1 MENNKEDKIM
11 KTDIKNY
18 INQFWR
24 IPFYGGK
31 EDLEV
36 GGYKIHIIQ
45 NMFDYKITD
54 LIIYL
59 YKGNNYVDGLRWD
72 IKKRQ
77 TNKVVEEISLNI
89 K

>member
-1 MENNKEDKIM
+1 M

-24 IPFYGGK
+24 MPFYGGK
-31 EDLEV
+31 EEFEV
-36 GGYKIHIIQ
+36 SGYKIHIIQ
-45 NMFDYKITD
+45 NLFDCKVSD

-59 YKGNNYVDGLRWD
+59 YKGNSYVDGLRWD

-77 TNKVVEEISLNI
+77 TNEVVEKISLNI

>member
-1 MENNKEDKIM
+1 M

-24 IPFYGGK
+24 MPFYVGK
-31 EDLEV
+31 EDFEV
-36 GGYKIHIIQ
+36 SGYKIHIIQ
-45 NMFDYKITD
+45 NLFDCKVSD

-77 TNKVVEEISLNI
+77 TNEVVEKISLNI

>member
-1 MENNKEDKIM
+1 MTNVVLI
-11 KTDIKNY
+11 Y
-18 INQFWR
+18 S
-24 IPFYGGK
+24 
-31 EDLEV
+31 L
-36 GGYKIHIIQ
+36 IQ
-45 NMFDYKITD
+45 NLYDCKVTD

-77 TNKVVEEISLNI
+77 TNEVVEEISLNI

>member
-1 MENNKEDKIM
+1 MNTI
-11 KTDIKNY
+11 IKNY
-18 INQFWR
+18 INEFWR
-24 IPFYGGK
+24 MPLYGWK
-31 EDLEV
+31 KDLEI
-36 GGYKIHIIQ
+36 GSYKIHIIQ

-77 TNKVVEEISLNI
+77 TNEVVKEISLNI

>member
-1 MENNKEDKIM
+1 M

-24 IPFYGGK
+24 MPYYGVNG
-31 EDLEV
+31 DLEV
-36 GGYKIHIIQ
+36 GDYKIHIIQNQ

>member
-1 MENNKEDKIM
+1 M
-11 KTDIKNY
+11 KTVIKNY
-18 INQFWR
+18 INQLWR
-24 IPFYGGK
+24 MPFYGGK

-36 GGYKIHIIQ
+36 CGYKIHIIQ
-45 NMFDYKITD
+45 NLFDCKVTD

-72 IKKRQ
+72 IKKIQ

>member
-1 MENNKEDKIM
+1 M
-11 KTDIKNY
+11 KTVIKNY

-24 IPFYGGK
+24 MPFYGSK
-31 EDLEV
+31 EDIEV
-36 GGYKIHIIQ
+36 CGYKIHIIQ
-45 NMFDYKITD
+45 NLFDCKVIG

-59 YKGNNYVDGLRWD
+59 YEGNNYVDGLRWD

-77 TNKVVEEISLNI
+77 TNEVVEEIILNI

>member
-1 MENNKEDKIM
+1 MN
-11 KTDIKNY
+11 TVIKNY
-18 INQFWR
+18 INNFWR
-24 IPFYGGK
+24 MPFYGGK
-31 EDLEV
+31 GDLEV
-36 GGYKIHIIQ
+36 GSYKIHIIQ

-77 TNKVVEEISLNI
+77 TNEVVKEISLSI

>member
-1 MENNKEDKIM
+1 M

-24 IPFYGGK
+24 MPFYGGK

-36 GGYKIHIIQ
+36 GDYKIHIIQ
-45 NMFDYKITD
+45 NIFDCKVAD

>member
-1 MENNKEDKIM
+1 MN
-11 KTDIKNY
+11 TVIKNY

-24 IPFYGGK
+24 MPFYGWK
-31 EDLEV
+31 KDLEV
-36 GGYKIHIIQ
+36 GSYKIHIIQ
-45 NMFDYKITD
+45 NMFDYKVTD

-77 TNKVVEEISLNI
+77 TNEVVEEISLNI

>member
-1 MENNKEDKIM
+1 MP
-11 KTDIKNY
+11 Y
-18 INQFWR
+18 
-24 IPFYGGK
+24 YGVHG
-31 EDLEV
+31 EREV
-36 GGYKIHIIQ
+36 GDYKIHIIQ

-59 YKGNNYVDGLRWD
+59 YKGNNYVDGMRWD

-77 TNKVVEEISLNI
+77 TNEVVEEISLNI

>member
-1 MENNKEDKIM
+1 M

-24 IPFYGGK
+24 MIFYGGK

-36 GGYKIHIIQ
+36 GSYKIHIIQ
-45 NMFDYKITD
+45 NLFDCKVSD